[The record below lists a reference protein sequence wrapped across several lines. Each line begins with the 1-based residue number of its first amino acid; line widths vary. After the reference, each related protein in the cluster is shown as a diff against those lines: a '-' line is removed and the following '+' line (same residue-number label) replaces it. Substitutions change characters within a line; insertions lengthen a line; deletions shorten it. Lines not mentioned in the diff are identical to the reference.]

1 MPPIMVRSITMDI
14 KEIVDR
20 IRIGDRGEE
29 DNWKGPKPYSVETK
43 VDPEEEHP
51 PVLPVIDPT

>member
-1 MPPIMVRSITMDI
+1 MVRSITMDI